1 MVFIGYKIYVMTI
14 IFNQH
19 LASLLHINHHH
30 QRAFINH
37 ITGNFNVYNSIRVR
51 INDNFASISVSLYLI
66 IATLFDGIARCRD
79 RRNVILCRLL
89 CLRAHAAFRC
99 GVPLQRERAHRQGGC
114 HHARRKRCTDEPHTL
129 FTHSPRSFV
138 F

>member
-1 MVFIGYKIYVMTI
+1 MLSVQCHRVIIGVFNRHQFCIFHPDKDLI
-14 IFNQH
+14 IPRK
-19 LASLLHINHHH
+19 LHVTSNVNRHFIIIAGIN
-30 QRAFINH
+30 
-37 ITGNFNVYNSIRVR
+37 GNAAR
-51 INDNFASISVSLYLI
+51 ISVSLYLI
-66 IATLFDGIARCRD
+66 IATLFDGIARCRN
-79 RRNVILCRLL
+79 RRNCFCGRLL